1 MMWYGGYGGHMSGW
15 GYAVMGLTSLLFWT
29 VLVLGVVA
37 LLRHLGRSAGQ
48 AGGAPPADAEHVL
61 AGRYA
66 RGEIDDDEYHRRV
79 DVLRGR
85 AGQVTGR

>member
-1 MMWYGGYGGHMSGW
+1 MMWYGGYGQHMSGW

-37 LLRHLGRSAGQ
+37 LVRHLGRSAGP
-48 AGGAPPADAEHVL
+48 AAPADAEHVL
-61 AGRYA
+61 AARYA

-79 DVLRGR
+79 DVLRGSAR
-85 AGQVTGR
+85 QVTGR